1 MDSNFR
7 FLVRTTEEKAAENPF
22 TGRIAKPC
30 TKDSLMEE
38 TGIEHSVPLASF
50 FAYATQ
56 ECQVSGGIRAGRST
70 VVRSPHRGC
79 DHQPVT
85 KT

>member
-7 FLVRTTEEKAAENPF
+7 FLVRTTGEKAAENPF

-38 TGIEHSVPLASF
+38 AGIEPSVPLASL

-56 ECQVSGGIRAGRST
+56 ECQVSGGIRAAAQRWCGRRT
-70 VVRSPHRGC
+70 ADAITNR
-79 DHQPVT
+79 
-85 KT
+85 